1 MVSFTGIRFPQWLAP
16 TLVLLGS
23 LLVACSPTGTE
34 ETDENPTSA
43 TPYTL
48 ILPTNLPQKVGIP
61 SDNPLTVEGVELGR
75 KLFYEVR
82 LSRTG
87 TQSCGSCHQQSKA
100 FTDGLARAV
109 GVAGQPHPRGT
120 MSLANVLWEKTLNWD
135 GAATSLEQQARLPI
149 ENPLEMHQSL
159 ADGVRKLQQ
168 TDLYPPL
175 FQKAFG
181 SSTISETMVLKA
193 LAQFERTLI
202 SANSRYDKYLR
213 KEASLTAAERAGAG
227 LFINHPS
234 EVSGLFIRGAT
245 CHHCHT
251 SEDGLFSSPDF
262 FNNGL
267 DVAFADVGRA
277 GVTGQSADRGKFR
290 APTLRNIA
298 LTAPYMHDG
307 RFQTLEQVL
316 DHYNEHVQLNS
327 PGIDPNMLLS
337 NTPGGTRLDLTRTE
351 KAQLIAFLKTL
362 TDSTFITDQRF
373 SDPFKP

>member
-1 MVSFTGIRFPQWLAP
+1 MTFSTCTGRIWQLAAG
-16 TLVLLGS
+16 LLLGGT
-23 LLVACSPTGTE
+23 LVACSTSSHE
-34 ETDENPTSA
+34 ESGENPVVT
-43 TPYTL
+43 TPYQL
-48 ILPTNLPQKVGIP
+48 VLPANLPQNVGVP
-61 SDNPLTVEGVELGR
+61 ADNPLTVEGVELGR

-109 GVAGQPHPRGT
+109 GVDGQPHPRGT

-135 GAATSLEQQARLPI
+135 GAATNLEQQARLPI

-159 ADGVRKLQQ
+159 AEGVRHLQQ
-168 TDLYPPL
+168 TALYPPL

-181 SSTISETMVLKA
+181 SSAITETNVLKA

-202 SANSRYDKYLR
+202 SANSRYDKYVR
-213 KEASLTAAERAGAG
+213 KEGTLSAAERAGAG

-234 EVSGLFIRGAT
+234 EVSGLFIRGGT
-245 CHHCHT
+245 CHHCHI
-251 SEDGLFSSPDF
+251 SEDGLFSSPSF

-267 DVAFADVGRA
+267 DITFADAGRA

-316 DHYNEHVQLNS
+316 DHYNEHVQTAS
-327 PGIDPNMLLS
+327 PGLDPNILLS
-337 NTPGGTRLDLTRTE
+337 NTPGGTKLDLTPVE
-351 KAQLIAFLKTL
+351 KAQLIAFLHTL
-362 TDSTFITDQRF
+362 TDSTFITDKRF
-373 SDPFKP
+373 SDPFKQ

>member
-1 MVSFTGIRFPQWLAP
+1 MTFSTFTSQIWTLA
-16 TLVLLGS
+16 VGLLAGS
-23 LLVACSPTGTE
+23 MLTACGPGGSE
-34 ETDENPTSA
+34 ESGENPTVA
-43 TPYTL
+43 TPYPL
-48 ILPTNLPQKVGIP
+48 VLPTNLPQNVGVP
-61 SDNPLTVEGVELGR
+61 ADNSLTVEGVDLGR

-109 GVAGQPHPRGT
+109 GVNGQPHPRGT

-159 ADGVRKLQQ
+159 SEGVRQLQQ
-168 TDLYPPL
+168 TELYPPL

-181 SSTISETMVLKA
+181 SSAITEANVLKA

-202 SANSRYDKYLR
+202 SANSRYDKYVR
-213 KEASLTAAERAGAG
+213 KEGTLTAAERAGAG

-234 EVSGLFIRGAT
+234 EVSGLFIRGGT
-245 CHHCHT
+245 CHHCHV
-251 SEDGLFSSPDF
+251 SEDGLFSSPGF

-267 DVAFADVGRA
+267 DMTFADAGRA
-277 GVTGQSADRGKFR
+277 AVTGQSADRGKFR

-316 DHYNEHVQLNS
+316 DHYNEHVQTAS

-337 NTPGGTRLDLTRTE
+337 NTPGGSKLGLTPLE
-351 KAQLIAFLKTL
+351 KAKLIAFLHTL
-362 TDSTFITDQRF
+362 TDSTFITDTRF